1 MCMLQAGCDLSNDR
15 PRVRTSHRQGLESLH
30 KTAQQLTF
38 EVFHREKIDVS
49 VSVEVINPDDVRV
62 RQHLRGLQLIS
73 QCLDRF
79 VARARNF
86 MQNFDR
92 HIALR
97 RLQTGP
103 ITIQSLEH
111 RALATASQTLL
122 AHVAIAKYTS
132 DLKAG
137 WGRIGEAWMT
147 RPAYTEIN
155 RDVVGTGSLSA
166 CDF

>member
-38 EVFHREKIDVS
+38 EVFHREKIDVT
-49 VSVEVINPDDVRV
+49 VCVEVINPDDVRV
-62 RQHLRGLQLIS
+62 RQHLRGLQLVP

-79 VARARNF
+79 VARARHF

-92 HIALR
+92 HITLR

-111 RALATASQTLL
+111 RALATASQTPLD
-122 AHVAIAKYTS
+122 HVAIAKYAS
-132 DLKAG
+132 DLEAG
-137 WGRIGEAWMT
+137 PGRIREARTAPPVYALMSHFAPGT
-147 RPAYTEIN
+147 ARPP
-155 RDVVGTGSLSA
+155 
-166 CDF
+166 